1 MAQGRL
7 RVTIDG
13 PAGAGKST
21 VASRVAA
28 AFGLPKLDTGA
39 IYRTLALFARREG
52 VDWDD
57 EAGLAALATRMP
69 LVFEG
74 GAGDVPLRVRL
85 AGEDVSAAIRTPELS
100 QGASLVSRHPAVRAA
115 LLPLQRRLADPEVV
129 AEGRDVGT
137 VVLPDAEVKIFLTAS
152 AEERARRRQTELA
165 ALGENQPLDRV
176 LAEQAERDERDERR
190 AAAPLRAAADAVVIE
205 TDGRTIEQVV
215 ERVIAEVSRRT
226 GRSPRRDP
234 PAPPFPFDTPGRT
247 R

>member
-1 MAQGRL
+1 VAERRL

-21 VASRVAA
+21 VAARVAA

-39 IYRTLALFARREG
+39 IYRTLALFARRAG

-57 EAGLAALATRMP
+57 EAGLAALAARMP
-69 LVFEG
+69 LAFEG
-74 GAGDVPLRVRL
+74 GVGEAPLRVRL

-115 LLPLQRRLADPEVV
+115 LLPVQRRLAEGGVV
-129 AEGRDVGT
+129 AEGRDLGT

-152 AEERARRRQTELA
+152 AEERARRRREELA
-165 ALGENQPLDRV
+165 ERGEDRPLERV

-190 AAAPLRAAADAVVIE
+190 AAAPLRAAGDAVVVD

-226 GRSPRRDP
+226 GRPPRR
-234 PAPPFPFDTPGRT
+234 G
-247 R
+247 

>member
-1 MAQGRL
+1 VAQGRL